1 MGTDI
6 HLQVQGRRDGIWE
19 FVNRKPFPSW
29 GSRHFSWGAV
39 PTGRDYDLFAFLA
52 NVRNGFGFAGC
63 YRHEPISPPFADRGL
78 PEDYVNPEEPTYTRE
93 TFTGG
98 DFWIGDHSF
107 TWATLAELRD
117 APWDMEFTSGGIV
130 GPEDFGLWQETGMPS
145 SWSGDV
151 SGPDI
156 VVHNDTEEYA
166 KMIVE
171 GRIRKNGS
179 GYIRALDLC
188 RITWKWKPVE
198 GCTFR
203 KWIDGETMK
212 AIEAEY
218 GGAENVR
225 VIMGFDS

>member
-6 HLQVQGRRDGIWE
+6 HLQVQGRRPDGIWE
-19 FVNRKPFPSW
+19 FVRRSPFINDD
-29 GSRHFSWGAV
+29 
-39 PTGRDYDLFAFLA
+39 PTGRDYNLFAFLA
-52 NVRNGFGFAGC
+52 DVRNGRGFAGV
-63 YRHEPISPPFADRGL
+63 YRHEPITPQFADRGF
-78 PEDYVNPEEPTYTRE
+78 PGDYTHVEDDDGSFVS
-93 TFTGG
+93 G
-98 DFWIGDHSF
+98 DRWVGDHSF

-117 APWDMEFTSGGIV
+117 APWDMEFMSGGIV
-130 GPEDFGLWQETGMPS
+130 GPEDFGLWQETGFPS

-151 SGPDI
+151 SGPGI

-198 GCTFR
+198 GCAFR
-203 KWIDGETMK
+203 KWIDGETMQSL
-212 AIEAEY
+212 ADEY
-218 GGAENVR
+218 GGAENIR
-225 VIMGFDS
+225 VVMGFDS